1 MSFFPLP
8 RIFLT
13 DLESGADPQVVELGC
28 GDGRFGAVIADAGVR
43 AIGIDRR
50 PRSCGT
56 AADLVGDVVDPP
68 LLPGSVQVLVAANL
82 LRHLDLPGPDAVPA
96 SWTGLLRPG
105 GVLWIFEDEPGDA
118 TAGAANYAD
127 LQSWLARLVPGRSPL
142 LSLAS
147 FRDCFSP
154 GADEGWSFGLAA
166 NEYPASVDGALAV
179 LEPDFGDVEGEA
191 GSLADRIRA
200 DGLGYGQYW
209 WARYA
214 PGESRRK

>member
-13 DLESGADPQVVELGC
+13 DLESRTDRPVVELGC
-28 GDGRFGAVIADAGVR
+28 GDGRFGAVIADVGARV
-43 AIGIDRR
+43 IGIDRR
-50 PRSCGT
+50 PPSCGT

-68 LLPGSVQVLVAANL
+68 LSPGSVPVLVAANL
-82 LRHLDLPGPDAVPA
+82 LRHLAFDRPEAVPG
-96 SWTGLLRPG
+96 SWIGLLRPG

-118 TAGAANYAD
+118 TPGAANYKD

-142 LSLAS
+142 LSLTS
-147 FRDCFSP
+147 FRDGFAP
-154 GADEGWSFGLAA
+154 GADDGWSFGLAA

-191 GSLADRIRA
+191 GRLADRIRA
-200 DGLGYGQYW
+200 HGLSYGQYW

-214 PGESRRK
+214 PGESRRI